1 MLKKYK
7 KEIIIPEV
15 NKEIH
20 PGDNFYNY
28 VNDKWLKKTKIP
40 DYESSFSVNEEI
52 EEVIQK
58 DLFSIISECE
68 EIAAVP
74 KKLHS
79 FDSIL
84 KDTIGRFALSSNRS
98 SVQKN
103 STETL
108 KKGLQNLQCIR
119 SIDDIGEVLG
129 FFCRNKIQTIM
140 GSFLQLERTK
150 HDKSIY
156 TLFLISGEL
165 GLPDISYYNATA
177 PGKIRTLVSYIE
189 LIKKVCKLLDL
200 EDLSDTA
207 TFESYFSAHI
217 HGSSS
222 DESFLIKGKDLNE
235 QFKGFP
241 WETFFTTLGINPWK
255 DKIFRIQSKN
265 YLKVLEKT
273 FISTP
278 LENFKKLFMLH
289 LLLHALPILPPPYD
303 DLHFEFYQ
311 KSLRGQKKK
320 VAQKHLTLFLTQ
332 EYLTK
337 PLSILYKKN
346 YLKDSLKKEAT
357 HFIEN
362 IRSSALK
369 QIESN
374 NWLTLSTKS
383 IAKEKVKDMV
393 LSIAWP
399 ESYPKFTLPLL
410 QTDNLLENIY
420 LLSAYS
426 TDEDFSLLNKSSI
439 PGKVWKEPSYMVNAF
454 YYNEINEFVVPA
466 GSLLYPFFAR
476 EKEGEGEEKECSIG
490 WNYGG
495 LGCVIGHE
503 MVHAFDDDGKE
514 FDQHGFYNPWW
525 KPRDNRRFHIIS
537 KKLVELYSNSKI
549 YGMNI
554 NGTITLNEN
563 IADLGGF
570 SIALEALKHHIQNY
584 SEKERKYE
592 LQQFFLSYAVSW
604 RTKEEKKKVL
614 QSLIVDHH
622 SPAEL
627 RVNNIVSQ
635 FQEWYDVF
643 DIKVANK
650 MYIAP
655 EDRIKIF

>member
-1 MLKKYK
+1 MTTLKKYE

-15 NKEIH
+15 NTSIH
-20 PGDNFYNY
+20 PGDNFYKF
-28 VNDKWLKKTKIP
+28 VNDKWLKATKIP
-40 DYESSFSVNEEI
+40 DYEASFSVNEEI

-58 DLFSIISECE
+58 DLFSIISECQKE
-68 EIAAVP
+68 ASLAKSG
-74 KKLHS
+74 KKPHS

-84 KDTIGRFALSSNRS
+84 KDTIGRFALSSNRA

-103 STETL
+103 SIESL
-108 KKGLQNLQCIR
+108 KKGIQNLQCIR
-119 SIDDIGEVLG
+119 SINDVGEVLG
-129 FFCRNKIQTIM
+129 FFCRNKIPTIM

-150 HDKSIY
+150 SDKSIY
-156 TLFLISGEL
+156 TLFLTTGDL

-177 PGKIRTLVSYIE
+177 PGKLQTLTAYIE
-189 LIKKVCKLLDL
+189 LIKKICKLLGS
-200 EDLSDTA
+200 EDISDII

-217 HGSSS
+217 EGSKN
-222 DESFLIKGKDLNE
+222 DESTLMKGSDLNE
-235 QFKGFP
+235 QFRGFP
-241 WETFFTTLGINPWK
+241 WETFFTTFGIESWK
-255 DKIFRIQSKN
+255 NKIFRIQSKK
-265 YLKVLEKT
+265 YLQVLEKT

-278 LENFKKLFMLH
+278 FQSFKNLFILH
-289 LLLHALPILPPPYD
+289 LFLHALPILPPPYD

-311 KSLRGQKKK
+311 KRLRGQKKK
-320 VAQKHLTLFLTQ
+320 VAQNYLTLFLTQ
-332 EYLTK
+332 QYLTK
-337 PLSILYKKN
+337 PLSILYKKMF
-346 YLKDSLKKEAT
+346 LKDSLKKEAT
-357 HFIEN
+357 LFIEN

-374 NWLTLSTKS
+374 TWLEESTKKT
-383 IAKEKVKDMV
+383 AKEKVKDMV
-393 LSIAWP
+393 LSIGWP
-399 ESYPKFTLPLL
+399 ESYPKFTLPFL
-410 QTDNLLENIY
+410 QTDNLLDNIY

-426 TDEDFSLLNKSSI
+426 TDEDISLLNKTSI
-439 PGKVWKEPSYMVNAF
+439 PGKVWKEPAYMVNAF

-466 GSLLYPFFAR
+466 GSLLYPFFIL
-476 EKEGEGEEKECSIG
+476 EEGKCG

-503 MVHAFDDDGKE
+503 MIHAFDDDGRD

-525 KPRDNRRFHIIS
+525 KPRDNRRFHVIS
-537 KKLVELYSNSKI
+537 KKLIELYNNSKI
-549 YGMNI
+549 YGIHI

-570 SIALEALKHHIQNY
+570 SIALEALKHHIKNY

-592 LQQFFLSYAVSW
+592 LQQFFISYAVSW

-643 DIKVANK
+643 DVKVANK

>member
-15 NKEIH
+15 NTLIH

-28 VNDKWLKKTKIP
+28 VNDKWLHTAKIP
-40 DYESSFSVNEEI
+40 DYQSSFSVNEEI

-58 DLFSIISECE
+58 DLFSIISECQKE
-68 EIAAVP
+68 ASFAKSG
-74 KKLHS
+74 KKLNS
-79 FDSIL
+79 FDTIL

-103 STETL
+103 SIETL
-108 KKGLQNLQCIR
+108 KKGIQNFQCIR

-129 FFCRNKIQTIM
+129 FFCRNKIPTIM
-140 GSFLQLERTK
+140 TSFLQLERTK

-156 TLFLISGEL
+156 TFFFISGEL

-177 PGKIRTLVSYIE
+177 PGKIRTLISYIE
-189 LIKKVCKLLDL
+189 LIKKVCKLLDI
-200 EDLSDTA
+200 EDISDTV

-217 HGSSS
+217 NGSSN
-222 DESFLIKGKDLNE
+222 DESFLIKGSDLNK

-241 WETFFTTLGINPWK
+241 WETFFTTFGISPWK
-255 DKIFRIQSKN
+255 DKIFRFKSKR

-273 FISTP
+273 FIITP

-311 KSLRGQKKK
+311 KSLRGQKEKI
-320 VAQKHLTLFLTQ
+320 AQNYLTLFLTQ
-332 EYLTK
+332 DYLTK
-337 PLSILYKKN
+337 PLSILYRKN
-346 YLKDSLKKEAT
+346 YLNDSLKKEAT
-357 HFIEN
+357 IFIEN

-369 QIESN
+369 QIETN
-374 NWLTLSTKS
+374 TWLEESTKLT
-383 IAKEKVKDMV
+383 AKEKVKDMI
-393 LSIAWP
+393 LSIGWP
-399 ESYPKFTLPLL
+399 ESYPKFILPLL
-410 QTDNLLENIY
+410 QTDNLLDNIY

-426 TDEDFSLLNKSSI
+426 TDEDISLLNKTSI

-466 GSLLYPFFAR
+466 GSLLYPFFNS
-476 EKEGEGEEKECSIG
+476 ESSIG

-503 MVHAFDDDGKE
+503 MIHAFDDDGKD

-525 KPRDNRRFHIIS
+525 KPRDNRRFHVIS
-537 KKLVELYSNSKI
+537 KKLIELYSNSKI

-554 NGTITLNEN
+554 NGIITLNEN

-570 SIALEALKHHIQNY
+570 SIALEALKHYIKNY

-592 LQQFFLSYAVSW
+592 LQQFFISYAVSW

-627 RVNNIVSQ
+627 RVNNIVNQ

-643 DIKVANK
+643 DVKVANK

-655 EDRIKIF
+655 EDRIRVY